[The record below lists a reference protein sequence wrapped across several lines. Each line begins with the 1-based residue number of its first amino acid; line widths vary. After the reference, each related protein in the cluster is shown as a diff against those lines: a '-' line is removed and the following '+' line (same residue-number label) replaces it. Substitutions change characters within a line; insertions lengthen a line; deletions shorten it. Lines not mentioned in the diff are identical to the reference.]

1 MKIYYFYSPE
11 NLAYIAVQSTRLT
24 IKNINKLLWL
34 FGDDSLYIDSD
45 FLKGDFICT
54 YPELITPWCTNAVEI
69 AKNIGINSITR
80 MELLIP
86 YDKSKHIYYDTMIQT
101 IISDPDQ
108 NIFKNKR
115 QKEPIKFI
123 DDIEKYNIEAGLAL
137 SKYEINY
144 LKDVSESLGRQ
155 LTDSEV
161 YGFAQVN
168 SEHCRH
174 KIFNGIFII
183 DGVEKKQSLFDL
195 IKATTKAN
203 PGRVIS
209 AYSDNVAFIE
219 VGKAKIF
226 TPLRGDV
233 PSSFIEY
240 DENVVYSLKAET
252 HNFPT
257 TVEPFYGAAT
267 GSGGEIRDRM
277 AGGIG
282 SIPLVGTA
290 VYMVADTKDYI
301 DEKKVN
307 QHDKGRFLYHNP
319 VDILIKA
326 SNGASDFGNK
336 FGQPLICGSLY
347 TFEQKINNKLIAYD
361 KIIMLAG
368 GIGYALKK
376 YAHKK
381 TVRPG
386 QSVIMMGGDNY
397 RIGMGGGAVS
407 SVATGKYENNIERN
421 AVQRANPEMQKR
433 VFNVIR
439 ALSENNANPIISIHD
454 HGAGGHL
461 NCFAELLNPIGGE
474 INIDALPL
482 GDPSLSDKEIICNES
497 QERMGLVVDNGNYE
511 KIEKIALRERAPIYK
526 VGKIYP
532 TQSICFIGK
541 DNRKPFDL
549 KFDFLFGKTPK
560 TIIRDN
566 SIKSEFINP
575 KYNLKNFEIY
585 LEKVLSNEAVACK
598 DWLTNK
604 VDRSVTGRVALQQ
617 TCGKIQLPLNNLGI
631 TALDYSSKTGIAFS
645 IGHAPNVAIIDSAK
659 ASRLSVAEAL
669 TNIVWAPLRNGL
681 EGISL
686 SANWMWPSGLPGE
699 DARLYDAVKSLSDFC
714 LQLKINVPTG
724 KDSLSLSQNYPDG
737 TVVKGPGTVIV
748 TASGV
753 TDDFTA
759 AVTPDLK
766 NVKNSSLIYINFS
779 GMAPALGGSIFYQEL
794 KNIGDNPPDIA
805 DADYFKRTFTVLQ
818 DLIRQNLIL
827 AGHDISAGGL
837 ITTLLEMT
845 FANPD
850 IGLDINLSSIPY
862 DDIIQILFAE
872 NPGVVIQVSNVK
884 EVINKLYQADIE
896 YFPIGHLIDKREL
909 KIIKYQT
916 YEHFDI
922 DKWRDLWYKKSYLY
936 DLRQTANNK
945 AKDRFNNYKN
955 QPLNFILPEISLP
968 VKLPNNKLKLK
979 PKAAIIREKG
989 VNGDR
994 EMAYCLYL
1002 AGFEVIDI
1010 HMTDIIEGRINLDDI
1025 SFIVFVGGFSNS
1037 DVLGS
1042 AKGWA
1047 ANFLYNEKAKLE
1059 LDKFYSREDTLSLGV
1074 CNGCQLMVHLGLLS
1088 DNKNYRPTMTWND
1101 SKKFESNFITV
1112 DIIESNS
1119 VLLKPLIGSRL
1130 GVWVAHGEGKFILNG
1145 NENDYNIAMKYSYHD
1160 YPANPNGS
1168 DYDAAALLS
1177 ADGRHLAMMPHL
1189 ERSIFSWQ
1197 WPYSTDDIKK
1207 NKFTPWIMAFLS
1219 AYDWVQQRNN

>member
-1 MKIYYFYSPE
+1 MKIYYFYSPD
-11 NLAYIAVQSTRLT
+11 NLAYIAVQSTKLT
-24 IKNINKLLWL
+24 IKSINKLLWL

-45 FLKGDFICT
+45 VLKGDFICT

-86 YDKSKHIYYDTMIQT
+86 YNKSKHIYYDTMIQT
-101 IISDPDQ
+101 IISNPDQ
-108 NIFKNKR
+108 NIFKIKR
-115 QKEPIKFI
+115 QKETIKLI

-144 LKDVSESLGRQ
+144 LKDVSRSLGRQ

-195 IKATTKAN
+195 IKSTTKAN

-240 DENVVYSLKAET
+240 DEDIVYSLKAET

-290 VYMVADTKDYI
+290 VYMVADTKDFI

-347 TFEQKINNKLIAYD
+347 TFEQKVNSKLIAYD
-361 KIIMLAG
+361 KVIMLAG

-433 VFNVIR
+433 VFNVVR

-497 QERMGLVVDNGNYE
+497 QERMGLVVDNGNFE

-526 VGKIYP
+526 VGKINP

-566 SIKSEFINP
+566 SIKSEFVNP
-575 KYNLKNFEIY
+575 KYDLKNFEIY

-604 VDRSVTGRVALQQ
+604 VDRSVTGRVAMQQ

-631 TALDYSSKTGIAFS
+631 TALDSTFSK
-645 IGHAPNVAIIDSAK
+645 
-659 ASRLSVAEAL
+659 
-669 TNIVWAPLRNGL
+669 
-681 EGISL
+681 
-686 SANWMWPSGLPGE
+686 
-699 DARLYDAVKSLSDFC
+699 
-714 LQLKINVPTG
+714 
-724 KDSLSLSQNYPDG
+724 
-737 TVVKGPGTVIV
+737 
-748 TASGV
+748 
-753 TDDFTA
+753 
-759 AVTPDLK
+759 
-766 NVKNSSLIYINFS
+766 
-779 GMAPALGGSIFYQEL
+779 
-794 KNIGDNPPDIA
+794 
-805 DADYFKRTFTVLQ
+805 
-818 DLIRQNLIL
+818 
-827 AGHDISAGGL
+827 
-837 ITTLLEMT
+837 
-845 FANPD
+845 
-850 IGLDINLSSIPY
+850 
-862 DDIIQILFAE
+862 
-872 NPGVVIQVSNVK
+872 
-884 EVINKLYQADIE
+884 
-896 YFPIGHLIDKREL
+896 
-909 KIIKYQT
+909 
-916 YEHFDI
+916 
-922 DKWRDLWYKKSYLY
+922 
-936 DLRQTANNK
+936 
-945 AKDRFNNYKN
+945 
-955 QPLNFILPEISLP
+955 
-968 VKLPNNKLKLK
+968 
-979 PKAAIIREKG
+979 
-989 VNGDR
+989 
-994 EMAYCLYL
+994 
-1002 AGFEVIDI
+1002 
-1010 HMTDIIEGRINLDDI
+1010 
-1025 SFIVFVGGFSNS
+1025 
-1037 DVLGS
+1037 
-1042 AKGWA
+1042 
-1047 ANFLYNEKAKLE
+1047 
-1059 LDKFYSREDTLSLGV
+1059 
-1074 CNGCQLMVHLGLLS
+1074 
-1088 DNKNYRPTMTWND
+1088 
-1101 SKKFESNFITV
+1101 
-1112 DIIESNS
+1112 
-1119 VLLKPLIGSRL
+1119 
-1130 GVWVAHGEGKFILNG
+1130 
-1145 NENDYNIAMKYSYHD
+1145 
-1160 YPANPNGS
+1160 
-1168 DYDAAALLS
+1168 
-1177 ADGRHLAMMPHL
+1177 
-1189 ERSIFSWQ
+1189 
-1197 WPYSTDDIKK
+1197 
-1207 NKFTPWIMAFLS
+1207 
-1219 AYDWVQQRNN
+1219 

>member
-1 MKIYYFYSPE
+1 
-11 NLAYIAVQSTRLT
+11 
-24 IKNINKLLWL
+24 
-34 FGDDSLYIDSD
+34 
-45 FLKGDFICT
+45 
-54 YPELITPWCTNAVEI
+54 
-69 AKNIGINSITR
+69 
-80 MELLIP
+80 
-86 YDKSKHIYYDTMIQT
+86 
-101 IISDPDQ
+101 
-108 NIFKNKR
+108 
-115 QKEPIKFI
+115 
-123 DDIEKYNIEAGLAL
+123 
-137 SKYEINY
+137 
-144 LKDVSESLGRQ
+144 
-155 LTDSEV
+155 
-161 YGFAQVN
+161 
-168 SEHCRH
+168 
-174 KIFNGIFII
+174 
-183 DGVEKKQSLFDL
+183 
-195 IKATTKAN
+195 
-203 PGRVIS
+203 
-209 AYSDNVAFIE
+209 
-219 VGKAKIF
+219 
-226 TPLRGDV
+226 
-233 PSSFIEY
+233 
-240 DENVVYSLKAET
+240 
-252 HNFPT
+252 
-257 TVEPFYGAAT
+257 
-267 GSGGEIRDRM
+267 
-277 AGGIG
+277 
-282 SIPLVGTA
+282 
-290 VYMVADTKDYI
+290 
-301 DEKKVN
+301 
-307 QHDKGRFLYHNP
+307 
-319 VDILIKA
+319 IKA

-659 ASRLSVAEAL
+659 ASRLAVAEAL
-669 TNIVWAPLRNGL
+669 TNIVWTPLRNGL

-794 KNIGDNPPDIA
+794 GNIGSNPPDVA
-805 DADYFKRTFTVLQ
+805 NADYFKRTFTVLQ

-845 FANPD
+845 
-850 IGLDINLSSIPY
+850 
-862 DDIIQILFAE
+862 
-872 NPGVVIQVSNVK
+872 
-884 EVINKLYQADIE
+884 
-896 YFPIGHLIDKREL
+896 
-909 KIIKYQT
+909 
-916 YEHFDI
+916 
-922 DKWRDLWYKKSYLY
+922 
-936 DLRQTANNK
+936 
-945 AKDRFNNYKN
+945 
-955 QPLNFILPEISLP
+955 
-968 VKLPNNKLKLK
+968 
-979 PKAAIIREKG
+979 
-989 VNGDR
+989 
-994 EMAYCLYL
+994 
-1002 AGFEVIDI
+1002 
-1010 HMTDIIEGRINLDDI
+1010 
-1025 SFIVFVGGFSNS
+1025 
-1037 DVLGS
+1037 
-1042 AKGWA
+1042 
-1047 ANFLYNEKAKLE
+1047 
-1059 LDKFYSREDTLSLGV
+1059 
-1074 CNGCQLMVHLGLLS
+1074 
-1088 DNKNYRPTMTWND
+1088 
-1101 SKKFESNFITV
+1101 
-1112 DIIESNS
+1112 
-1119 VLLKPLIGSRL
+1119 
-1130 GVWVAHGEGKFILNG
+1130 
-1145 NENDYNIAMKYSYHD
+1145 
-1160 YPANPNGS
+1160 
-1168 DYDAAALLS
+1168 
-1177 ADGRHLAMMPHL
+1177 
-1189 ERSIFSWQ
+1189 
-1197 WPYSTDDIKK
+1197 
-1207 NKFTPWIMAFLS
+1207 
-1219 AYDWVQQRNN
+1219 